1 MGRLAEMIVG
11 FALALD
17 LSTLAA
23 VASGQFAT
31 AHERLGRNHP
41 THGLKEGDLNKE
53 LFAMIV
59 GSRGEVTDW
68 TPFNVCRCSVHKA
81 YDCNTHVY

>member
-1 MGRLAEMIVG
+1 MSLICTQGGVGRFAEMIVG
-11 FALALD
+11 FALGLD

-31 AHERLGRNHP
+31 AHEKLGRNHP
-41 THGLKEGDLNKE
+41 THGLREEDLSKE
-53 LFAMIV
+53 LFAKIV

-68 TPFNVCRCSVHKA
+68 TPFNVCTS
-81 YDCNTHVY
+81 NVYG